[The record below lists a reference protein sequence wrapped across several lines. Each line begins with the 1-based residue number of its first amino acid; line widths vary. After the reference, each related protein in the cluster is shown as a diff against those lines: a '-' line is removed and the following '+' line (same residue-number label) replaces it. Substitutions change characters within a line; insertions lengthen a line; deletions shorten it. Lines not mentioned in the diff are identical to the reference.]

1 MIFQVKLLQ
10 NMHTLCSRVKLI
22 TMNFPVIIIIDG
34 IITCSGGRTRC
45 SWGNPQNI
53 GKLSHLVKRWYLI

>member
-1 MIFQVKLLQ
+1 
-10 NMHTLCSRVKLI
+10 MHTLFSRVKLI
-22 TMNFPVIIIIDG
+22 AMNFPVIIIIDG
-34 IITCSGGRTRC
+34 IVTCSGGRTRC